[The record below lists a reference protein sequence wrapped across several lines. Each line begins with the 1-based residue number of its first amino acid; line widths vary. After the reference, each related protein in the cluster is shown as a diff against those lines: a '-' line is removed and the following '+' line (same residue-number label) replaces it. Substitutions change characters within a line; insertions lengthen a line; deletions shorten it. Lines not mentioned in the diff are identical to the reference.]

1 MFISVGQY
9 REEYMNYLLVKNNII
24 ENIIVCENDFIASQF
39 NVYPS
44 YETARIGDTYN
55 PPKVLN
61 PDSDTV
67 EYINDYMTNAL
78 EEGIN
83 SL

>member
-1 MFISVGQY
+1 MLSNFCILNDS
-9 REEYMNYLLVKNNII
+9 NII
-24 ENIIVCENDFIASQF
+24 ENIIVIEDTDLETIEYF
-39 NVYPS
+39 NGYPS
-44 YETARIGDTYN
+44 YDTARIGDKYN

-78 EEGIN
+78 EEGID

>member
-1 MFISVGQY
+1 MKQ
-9 REEYMNYLLVKNNII
+9 EYNYCILNSQNII
-24 ENIIVCENDFIASQF
+24 ENIIVCENDEIASQF
-39 NVYPS
+39 NAVPS
-44 YETARIGDTYN
+44 YETARIGDAYN

-83 SL
+83 TL

>member
-1 MFISVGQY
+1 
-9 REEYMNYLLVKNNII
+9 MNITNKTFLQV
-24 ENIIVCENDFIASQF
+24 ENGIIVNTVVSDEENAILF
-39 NVYPS
+39 NLFPS
-44 YETARIGDTYN
+44 YETARIGDQYN

>member
-1 MFISVGQY
+1 MLSNFCILNDS
-9 REEYMNYLLVKNNII
+9 NII
-24 ENIIVCENDFIASQF
+24 ENIIVIEDTDLETIEYFKG
-39 NVYPS
+39 YPS
-44 YETARIGDTYN
+44 YETARIGDQYN
-55 PPKVLN
+55 PPKILN

-83 SL
+83 TL